1 MVIHVD
7 LIRNNIKPD
16 IDDED
21 NEPETK
27 YITTIFS
34 FSIDNCIKI
43 SNIIKNIP
51 YYRSTF
57 DIMTGYEFI
66 KIGQMY
72 EHMLENECFL
82 ENADKKYIICKYEKQ
97 KRINFDNFLFSLSSP
112 NRLIFHVLESY
123 SYILSSLRSL
133 NERNICF
140 YDVCPNNICFC
151 NNGRP
156 FLRNYENSIL
166 TDQINEA
173 YITNIIGN
181 TIDYTHKPFEIH
193 VLFYLIVNK
202 QNHLN
207 EKLIDVICRSF
218 IKNLVILDLF
228 SQDYKEQ
235 HLKSCVE
242 FLRLYIN
249 KPTSEIIPELLKY
262 CDKWDTYSI
271 SMLYLHLIGNITR
284 VFSLKGT
291 IMTKLI
297 SLLTK
302 NIHPNPNAREGL
314 KHTQFIYDKLFQNY
328 TDWTFADTISSDKM
342 DKLHEMLMK

>member
-7 LIRNNIKPD
+7 LIKNNINPC

-21 NEPETK
+21 NEQETK

-34 FSIDNCIKI
+34 FSLDNCIKI
-43 SNIIKNIP
+43 SNIIKNIS
-51 YYRSTF
+51 YYKSMF
-57 DIMTGYEFI
+57 DIMEGHEFI

-72 EHMLENECFL
+72 EHMLENEEFVV
-82 ENADKKYIICKYEKQ
+82 NTDKKYILCKYEQ
-97 KRINFDNFLFSLSSP
+97 HKRIDFDNFLFALPTP

-123 SYILSSLRSL
+123 SYILSSLRKL
-133 NERNICF
+133 NEHNICF

-156 FLRNYENSIL
+156 FLRNCENSIL
-166 TDQINEA
+166 TNRLNEE

-181 TIDYTHKPFEIH
+181 TRDYTHKPFEIH

-207 EKLIDVICRSF
+207 EKLIDIICRSF

-262 CDKWDTYSI
+262 YDKWDTYSA

-297 SLLTK
+297 ALLTK
-302 NIHPNPNAREGL
+302 NIHPNPTAREGI
-314 KHTQFIYDKLFQNY
+314 KNTQLIYDKLFHSY
-328 TDWTFADTISSDKM
+328 KDWTFADTISSDKM